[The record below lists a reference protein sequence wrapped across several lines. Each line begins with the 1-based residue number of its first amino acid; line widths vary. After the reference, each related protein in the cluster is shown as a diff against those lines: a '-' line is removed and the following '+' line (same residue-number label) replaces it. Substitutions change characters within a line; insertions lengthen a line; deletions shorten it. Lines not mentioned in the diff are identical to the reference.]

1 MIPVFFWAMQLFVQ
15 FRWWFLYV
23 KNLKFVV
30 VLCFFLGGGG
40 GGGGILAILCLKI
53 SISFFI
59 FNSVATANSEF
70 IEEKLEYFTNSNR
83 KLQMWGEKR

>member
-1 MIPVFFWAMQLFVQ
+1 MSNVLLFCVFFW
-15 FRWWFLYV
+15 
-23 KNLKFVV
+23 
-30 VLCFFLGGGG
+30 GGGRG
-40 GGGGILAILCLKI
+40 GVVLAILCLKI